1 MRAGAG
7 GSRKHTER
15 GIDSDTPHP
24 PPLSDMVSM
33 VDEVGELVARASGDV
48 GCLGHGVTSIA
59 SKSTCAMLA
68 AAAVAV
74 AMVIRPSGGRRP
86 GGFEYP
92 IQM

>member
-15 GIDSDTPHP
+15 GIDT
-24 PPLSDMVSM
+24 LSDMVSM

-59 SKSTCAMLA
+59 SISTCAMLA

>member
-15 GIDSDTPHP
+15 GIDGDAPHP

-59 SKSTCAMLA
+59 SISTCAMLA
-68 AAAVAV
+68 AAA
-74 AMVIRPSGGRRP
+74 GG
-86 GGFEYP
+86 GGDGDTSVGRAAAG
-92 IQM
+92 I